1 MDLRGNANIE
11 AQVGTLRK
19 NLLDLSMKNQLLN
32 FRPYT
37 RSIKVE
43 DEIPTEVYSTLVL
56 DEKKMQFTPRA
67 EKEEKSDSE
76 DHDPEKD
83 PSSETSTEPDDDG
96 STSRTPEEESLLW
109 KLPKPQLKVKGK
121 YSDLLLQTNL
131 TAEELQKRLFRIG
144 QQSRSMVEEQGYNI
158 LYLAMGFLE
167 WRESSESENM
177 RKAPLLLVPVELE
190 RKKVKGPFKLRWT
203 GEEIITN
210 ISLQEK
216 LTEQNIELPELEM
229 PESKDELYNYFKAVK
244 KAVSSKKD
252 WKVIYEIYLGFFSFT
267 KFVMYKDL
275 DPESWSG
282 EYLEGNPIINAI
294 FDPSG
299 DNCDEGFLP
308 EEVDKKLRY
317 KDVYHILDADSSQIA
332 VIEDAKAGRNMV
344 VEGPP
349 GTGKSQTIVNLI
361 AELISNGKTV
371 LFVSEKMAALEVVKS
386 RLDGIGLGEFCLEL
400 HSRKSKKKD
409 VLNELERT
417 LYKRVN
423 PQISLENEFQ
433 SIEKLRSELDEYDKV
448 LHSPFG
454 EIELSPFQLFGMKEE
469 CLNYF
474 NDAGREMPRVRFQ
487 SPEKCSLSQYNETV
501 TNLKSIQELVRF
513 LKPISKNPWK
523 NCMPTNLLP
532 SDEDEV
538 GSILKRTELSLENLR
553 SELEYLYQATGLEK
567 PQNMAEISE
576 FLSSADMIS
585 HSKQMPRDV
594 LKNPEWDENNGLAL
608 DLIGNLETF
617 NAYRSK
623 LSMFQRD
630 VLNMNVQPL
639 LREYREN
646 SSKLLRSF
654 RGGYKKARNHI
665 SSLYIGNVP
674 EKDEEII
681 KDLECVVKCQRALQN
696 LADHDAAGQSLFGN
710 HWNGSSTDPESLKE
724 LIKWMIPFRK
734 MIVTGKAGDKTIELV
749 SSGVDAEDLSTST
762 RRIHGYTH
770 EIKRCISELDSYLK
784 IDFKSIFGKGIEEVS
799 FNEITTQVTVYME
812 GLSSLQKWSQF
823 LEILRER
830 PNTMVDPIIELVT
843 HDEIETDDLIPCFRG
858 NLADELL
865 RYVFNANPVLSGFI
879 AELHEG
885 KIERFMDTDRKIISL
900 NRKRISSKLSME
912 KPSLSGAPSR
922 NSELGI
928 LLSEFNRKRGHMPI
942 RQLLSNTCG
951 LVQRIKPCFMMSPLS
966 VAQFLDPQNSKN
978 VRFDVVVFDEASQVK
993 PEDALGAF
1001 LRGNQAVVMGDTR
1014 QLPPTSFFDTMADA
1028 EDVEDYELSS
1038 ISDMESILHLC
1049 KRSFPTKMLHWHYR
1063 SRHESLIALSNQEFY
1078 NNELLIY
1085 PSPCHDTDKM
1095 GLKFQYLP
1103 EAVYDRGRS
1112 SSNRVEA
1119 KKVVEAAMDH
1129 YRRFG
1134 WSKSLGIG
1142 TFNIKQQQVIQEE
1155 LELQLKLNSELE
1167 EFFTE
1172 SRDEAFFIKNLETI
1186 QGDER
1191 DVIFVSVGYGKDQN
1205 GRLSLNFGPLN
1216 RDGGER
1222 RLNVLIT
1229 RARERCVVFSNFRS
1243 RDIDVTQN
1251 SAFGVRALKSFLEY
1265 AETGHLESIRA
1276 PGDDTESPFEDSVY
1290 RFLVENGH
1298 EVHKQVG
1305 CAGFRID
1312 LAVLNPHALGTYLL
1326 GVECDGASYH
1336 SSQVARDRDRLRQQI
1351 LEGLGWTIYRIWST
1365 DWYRNRA
1372 DAQKRLIEAIDK
1384 ASTATSHE
1392 NLQEEVEAEDGMN
1405 TVQIIEEQIEDE
1417 TGDEVESPLEVEMET
1432 MKVEV
1437 PYDPNRDQSLNRDD
1451 PLDLAELKHKT
1462 ESKAQADT
1470 QNPSPVNS
1478 SSTHDVPW
1486 DKSSVNDNSPVNSS
1500 INQYLVKDSA
1510 SLSTADE
1517 PNFGGTEVVDDLKVT
1532 LDNSHNDGPDD
1543 GSIVDQSDLQGS
1555 YNISESPGDS
1565 VVEYELC
1572 SSLCIPVTGELHEK
1586 HPSEL
1591 AKAVTQIVEVEGPV
1605 HFSEVVRRIR
1615 VAWGLKKAGKRI
1627 QDAVLS
1633 AVVYAKQSGDVI
1645 SKGDFLFYN
1654 GTAGIKVK
1662 VRRRCGNP
1670 PARIDLICDDEIA
1683 KAVKIVI
1690 IRQFATPRDE
1700 LVKQTSRLLGF
1711 KATRGGTASRIENV
1725 VNWLLETGELE
1736 ILPNSMINFP
1746 KQ

>member
-43 DEIPTEVYSTLVL
+43 DEIPTEVYSILVL
-56 DEKKMQFTPRA
+56 NEKKMQFLPRA
-67 EKEEKSDSE
+67 EKDETRDSEAIDPKKEENGQISGNAPDFQDDPNNMDRNHEEKSI
-76 DHDPEKD
+76 
-83 PSSETSTEPDDDG
+83 
-96 STSRTPEEESLLW
+96 LW
-109 KLPKPQLKVKGK
+109 KLPEPQLKVAEKH
-121 YSDLLLQTNL
+121 SDLLLQTNL

-144 QQSRSMVEEQGYNI
+144 QQSRSMLEEQGYNI

-167 WRESSESENM
+167 WVESPDSESV
-177 RKAPLLLVPVELE
+177 RKAPLVLVPVELE
-190 RKKVKGPFKLRWT
+190 RKKVKGPFKLKWT

-216 LTEQNIELPELEM
+216 LTEQNIELPDFEM
-229 PESKDELYNYFKAVK
+229 PAEKSDLYDYFKAVK
-244 KAVSSKKD
+244 KAIGVNKD
-252 WKVIYEIYLGFFSFT
+252 WKLVYESYLGFFSFT

-299 DNCDEGFLP
+299 DTYDEGFLP
-308 EEVDKKLRY
+308 EDVDKKLRY
-317 KDVYHILDADSSQIA
+317 KDVYHIVDADSSQIA
-332 VIEDAKAGRNMV
+332 VIEDAKSGRNMV

-386 RLDGIGLGEFCLEL
+386 RLDNIGLGEFCLEL

-417 LYKRVN
+417 LYKRVK
-423 PQISLENEFQ
+423 PQVSLENEFQ
-433 SIEKLRSELDEYDKV
+433 TIERLRSELNGYNEV
-448 LHSPFG
+448 LHEPFG
-454 EIELSPFQLFGMKEE
+454 EIGLSPFELFGMKEE
-469 CLNYF
+469 SLNYF
-474 NDAGREMPRVRFQ
+474 REAGREMPRVRFQ
-487 SPEKCSLSQYNETV
+487 SPEKCSLSQYNETAA
-501 TNLKSIQELVRF
+501 TLKSIEELVKF
-513 LKPISKNPWK
+513 LKPISENPWK
-523 NCMPTNLLP
+523 NCMPSNLLP

-538 GSILKRTELSLENLR
+538 GSLLKRTELSLENLQ
-553 SELEYLYQATGLEK
+553 SELEYLSQVTGLGK
-567 PQNMAEISE
+567 PQNTKKISE
-576 FLSSADMIS
+576 FISSAELLS
-585 HSKQMPRDV
+585 NSKKLSIDV
-594 LKNPEWDENNGLAL
+594 LTNPEWDGGNGLAL
-608 DLIGNLETF
+608 ELIRNLETF
-617 NAYRSK
+617 KEYREE

-630 VLNMNVQPL
+630 VLNMNLQPL
-639 LREYREN
+639 LNEYREN

-654 RGGYKKARNHI
+654 RGGYKKAKEHV
-665 SSLYIGNVP
+665 SSLYIGKVP
-674 EKDEEII
+674 EKDENVIN
-681 KDLECVVKCQRALQN
+681 DLESVVQCQTALRN
-696 LADHDAAGQSLFGN
+696 LEDLEETGQKLFGN
-710 HWNGSSTDPESLKE
+710 YWKGSDSDPESLKQ
-724 LIKWMIPFRK
+724 LIKWIVPFRK
-734 MIVTGKAGDKTIELV
+734 MMATGKASIKTVELV
-749 SSGVDAEDLSTST
+749 SSGVDAEDTSTSIQ
-762 RRIHGYTH
+762 RIHMYSVEMLKYIH
-770 EIKRCISELDSYLK
+770 ELDSYLK
-784 IDFKSIFGKGIEEVS
+784 IDFKSIFGKGLENTS
-799 FNEITTQVTVYME
+799 FNEITAQIKGYIA

-830 PNTMVDPIIELVT
+830 PNTMVDPLIELVT
-843 HDEIETDDLIPCFRG
+843 HDEIETEDLIPCFRG

-865 RYVFNANPVLSGFI
+865 RSVFNTNPLLSGFI
-879 AELHEG
+879 SELHEG
-885 KIERFMDTDRKIISL
+885 KIERFSDMDREIISL

-912 KPSLSGAPSR
+912 KPSLNGAPSR

-951 LVQRIKPCFMMSPLS
+951 LVQKIKPCFMMSPLS

-1028 EDVEDYELSS
+1028 DDIDDYELSS

-1085 PSPCHDTDKM
+1085 PSPCHDTNNM

-1103 EAVYDRGRS
+1103 ETVYDRGRS
-1112 SSNRVEA
+1112 SANRMEA
-1119 KKVVEAAMDH
+1119 KKVVEAAMEH
-1129 YRRFG
+1129 YRKFG
-1134 WSKSLGIG
+1134 SSKSLGIG
-1142 TFNIKQQQVIQEE
+1142 TFNIKQQQAIQEE
-1155 LELQLKLNSELE
+1155 LELQLKMNSELE
-1167 EFFTE
+1167 GFFTS

-1205 GRLSLNFGPLN
+1205 GRLNLNFGPLN

-1229 RARERCVVFSNFRS
+1229 RARERCVVFSNFKA
-1243 RDIDVTQN
+1243 RDIDITSN

-1265 AETGHLESIRA
+1265 AETGNLESVRA
-1276 PGDDTESPFEDSVY
+1276 PGEDTESPFEDSVY
-1290 RFLVENGH
+1290 RFLRENGY
-1298 EVHKQVG
+1298 EIHKQVG

-1312 LAVLNPHALGTYLL
+1312 LAVVNPHSLGMYLL
-1326 GVECDGASYH
+1326 GIECDGASYH
-1336 SSQVARDRDRLRQQI
+1336 SSHVARDRDRLRQQI
-1351 LEGLGWTIYRIWST
+1351 LEGLGWNIYRIWST

-1372 DAQKRLIEAIDK
+1372 DAQRRLLETVDEASK
-1384 ASTATSHE
+1384 VASSPK
-1392 NLQEEVEAEDGMN
+1392 NLQEEVEAENGRN
-1405 TVQIIEEQIEDE
+1405 TSEIIETRIENRTENRTE
-1417 TGDEVESPLEVEMET
+1417 TPLEVERET

-1437 PYDPNRDQSLNRDD
+1437 PYNLDTEISSSRDHPSERAENGNKDHLNIDD
-1451 PLDLAELKHKT
+1451 VT
-1462 ESKAQADT
+1462 
-1470 QNPSPVNS
+1470 PSSVNS
-1478 SSTHDVPW
+1478 SSTHD
-1486 DKSSVNDNSPVNSS
+1486 SSIDNSSVNSS
-1500 INQYLVKDSA
+1500 INRYPFKDSI
-1510 SLSTADE
+1510 SFITVNE
-1517 PNFGGTEVVDDLKVT
+1517 PDFNEHDVVNDFKMKKVDGSHIGGL
-1532 LDNSHNDGPDD
+1532 DD
-1543 GSIVDQSDLQGS
+1543 GSIVNQSDLSES
-1555 YNISESPGDS
+1555 YGTSESPEDS
-1565 VVEYELC
+1565 VVDYDVC

-1591 AKAVTQIVEVEGPV
+1591 AKAVVQIVNLEGPV

-1633 AVVYAKQSGDVI
+1633 AVVYAKQNGEI
-1645 SKGDFLFYN
+1645 TSKGDFLFYN
-1654 GTAGIKVK
+1654 GVTGGNVK
-1662 VRRRCGNP
+1662 VRRRCGDP

-1683 KAVKIVI
+1683 EAVRIVI
-1690 IRQFATPRDE
+1690 IRQFATPKDE
-1700 LVKQTSRLLGF
+1700 IVKQTSRILGF
-1711 KATRGGTASRIENV
+1711 KATRGSTASRIGKV

-1736 ILPNSMINFP
+1736 ILPNGMINFP
-1746 KQ
+1746 RQ

>member
-67 EKEEKSDSE
+67 EKEEKSESE
-76 DHDPEKD
+76 ASDQEEDL
-83 PSSETSTEPDDDG
+83 SSETSTEHNDDG
-96 STSRTPEEESLLW
+96 STSRTPEEESVLW
-109 KLPKPQLKVKGK
+109 NLPKPQLKVKEK

-158 LYLAMGFLE
+158 LYIAMGFLE
-167 WRESSESENM
+167 WSESSESENV

-203 GEEIITN
+203 GEEIIPN
-210 ISLQEK
+210 ISLHEK

-299 DNCDEGFLP
+299 DTCDEGFLP
-308 EEVDKKLRY
+308 EDVDKKLHY

-423 PQISLENEFQ
+423 PHISLENEFQ

-448 LHSPFG
+448 LHTPFG
-454 EIELSPFQLFGMKEE
+454 EIGLSPFQLFGMKEE

-474 NDAGREMPRVRFQ
+474 NDEGREMPRVRFQ

-501 TNLKSIQELVRF
+501 SNLKIIQELVRF

-538 GSILKRTELSLENLR
+538 GSLLKRTELSLENLR
-553 SELEYLYQATGLEK
+553 SELEYLSQATGLEK
-567 PQNMAEISE
+567 PRNMNEISE

-594 LKNPEWDENNGLAL
+594 LKNPEWDGGNGLAL
-608 DLIGNLETF
+608 ELIGNLETF
-617 NAYRSK
+617 NEYRSK

-630 VLNMNVQPL
+630 VLNMNVQPI

-654 RGGYKKARNHI
+654 RGGYKKARNHV
-665 SSLYIGNVP
+665 SSLYLGNVP
-674 EKDEEII
+674 EKDEEVI
-681 KDLECVVKCQRALQN
+681 KDLEYVVKCQRALQN
-696 LADHDAAGQSLFGN
+696 LVDLDEAGQGLFGN

-724 LIKWMIPFRK
+724 LIKWMVPFRK

-749 SSGVDAEDLSTST
+749 SSGVDAEDLSTSAH
-762 RRIHGYTH
+762 RIHGYTQ
-770 EIKRCISELDSYLK
+770 EIRRCIHELDSYLK

-799 FNEITTQVTVYME
+799 FTEITAQVKVYIE

-865 RYVFNANPVLSGFI
+865 RSVFNANPVLSGFI
-879 AELHEG
+879 SELHEG
-885 KIERFMDTDRKIISL
+885 KIERFIDTDRKIISL

-912 KPSLSGAPSR
+912 KPSLNGAPSR

-966 VAQFLDPQNSKN
+966 VAQFLDPQNSEN

-1142 TFNIKQQQVIQEE
+1142 TFNIKQQQAIQEE

-1243 RDIDVTQN
+1243 RDINVTQN

-1265 AETGHLESIRA
+1265 AETGHLESVMA
-1276 PGDDTESPFEDSVY
+1276 PGEDTESPFEDSVY

-1312 LAVLNPHALGTYLL
+1312 LAVINPHAPGTYLL

-1351 LEGLGWTIYRIWST
+1351 LEGLGWKIYRIWST

-1372 DAQKRLIEAIDK
+1372 DAQKRLLEAINE
-1384 ASTATSHE
+1384 ASTATFHE
-1392 NLQEEVEAEDGMN
+1392 NLQEEVEAENGMN
-1405 TVQIIEEQIEDE
+1405 TVQIMEAEIEDE
-1417 TGDEVESPLEVEMET
+1417 IGDRVETPLEVEGET

-1437 PYDPNRDQSLNRDD
+1437 PYDHNREPSSNRD
-1451 PLDLAELKHKT
+1451 PLDLAEIKQENELKT
-1462 ESKAQADT
+1462 QVDT
-1470 QNPSPVNS
+1470 LDPSPVNS

-1500 INQYLVKDSA
+1500 IDQYPVKDST
-1510 SLSTADE
+1510 SLNTVNE
-1517 PNFGGTEVVDDLKVT
+1517 PDFSETKVVDDLNIEA
-1532 LDNSHNDGPDD
+1532 DNSHSEGDD
-1543 GSIVDQSDLQGS
+1543 YGSVVDQSDLQGS
-1555 YNISESPGDS
+1555 YDAFKSSEDS
-1565 VVEYELC
+1565 VLDYEVC
-1572 SSLCIPVTGELHEK
+1572 SSLCIPVTGEIHEK

-1633 AVVYAKQSGDVI
+1633 AVVYAKQKGDVI

-1654 GTAGIKVK
+1654 GTAGSKVK
-1662 VRRRCGNP
+1662 VRRRCGDP
-1670 PARIDLICDDEIA
+1670 PARIGMICDDEIA
-1683 KAVKIVI
+1683 EAVKIVI
-1690 IRQFATPRDE
+1690 SRQFATPRDE
-1700 LVKQTSRLLGF
+1700 LVKQTSRILGF
-1711 KATRGGTASRIENV
+1711 KVTRGGTASRIGNV

-1736 ILPNSMINFP
+1736 ILPNGMINFP

>member
-43 DEIPTEVYSTLVL
+43 DEIPTEVYNTLVL

-76 DHDPEKD
+76 APDPEKD
-83 PSSETSTEPDDDG
+83 PSSENSREPDDDG

-109 KLPKPQLKVKGK
+109 KLPKPQLKVKEK
-121 YSDLLLQTNL
+121 HSNLLLQTNL

-167 WRESSESENM
+167 WRESSDSENI

-229 PESKDELYNYFKAVK
+229 PESKDELYKYFKAVK
-244 KAVSSKKD
+244 KAVPSKKD

-299 DNCDEGFLP
+299 DTCDEGFLP
-308 EEVDKKLRY
+308 EDVDKKLHY

-371 LFVSEKMAALEVVKS
+371 LFVSAKMAALEVVKS

-433 SIEKLRSELDEYDKV
+433 NIEKLRSELDEYDKV

-454 EIELSPFQLFGMKEE
+454 EIKLSPFQLFGMKEE

-501 TNLKSIQELVRF
+501 SNLKSIQELVRF

-553 SELEYLYQATGLEK
+553 SELEHLSQATGLEK
-567 PQNMAEISE
+567 PRNMAEISE

-585 HSKQMPRDV
+585 RSKELPVDV
-594 LKNPEWDENNGLAL
+594 LKNPEWDGNNGLAR

-617 NAYRSK
+617 NEYRSK

-630 VLNMNVQPL
+630 VLNRNVQPL
-639 LREYREN
+639 LRKYREN

-654 RGGYKKARNHI
+654 RGGYKKARNHV
-665 SSLYIGNVP
+665 SSLYISNVP
-674 EKDEEII
+674 EKDELVI

-696 LADHDAAGQSLFGN
+696 LVDQDDAGRSLFGD

-724 LIKWMIPFRK
+724 LIKWMVPFRK
-734 MIVTGKAGDKTIELV
+734 MIVTGKASDKTIELV
-749 SSGVDAEDLSTST
+749 SSGVDAEDLSTSSQQ
-762 RRIHGYTH
+762 IHGYAQ
-770 EIKRCISELDSYLK
+770 EIRRYIHELDSYLK
-784 IDFKSIFGKGIEEVS
+784 IDFKSIFGKGIEDVS
-799 FNEITTQVTVYME
+799 LNEITAQIRGYID

-830 PNTMVDPIIELVT
+830 PNTMVDPLIELVT
-843 HDEIETDDLIPCFRG
+843 HDEIETEDLIPCFRG

-865 RYVFNANPVLSGFI
+865 RSVFNANPVLSGFI

-912 KPSLSGAPSR
+912 KPSLKGAPSR

-1095 GLKFQYLP
+1095 GLKFYYLP

-1142 TFNIKQQQVIQEE
+1142 TFNIKQQQAIQEE

-1276 PGDDTESPFEDSVY
+1276 PGEDTESPFEDSVY
-1290 RFLVENGH
+1290 RFLVENGYKI
-1298 EVHKQVG
+1298 HKQVG

-1312 LAVLNPHALGTYLL
+1312 LAVLNPQAPGTYLL

-1351 LEGLGWTIYRIWST
+1351 LEGLGWNIYRIWST
-1365 DWYRNRA
+1365 DWYRNRS
-1372 DAQKRLIEAIDK
+1372 DAQKRLVEAIDK
-1384 ASTATSHE
+1384 ASTATNE
-1392 NLQEEVEAEDGMN
+1392 NLQGGVEAENGIN
-1405 TVQIIEEQIEDE
+1405 TAEIMEAQIEDGTGNGVE
-1417 TGDEVESPLEVEMET
+1417 TPMEVERET
-1432 MKVEV
+1432 MKVGV
-1437 PYDPNRDQSLNRDD
+1437 PYDPNKELSLNRDH
-1451 PLDLAELKHKT
+1451 PIDLAEINQETAFKT
-1462 ESKAQADT
+1462 QDDT
-1470 QNPSPVNS
+1470 LDPSPVNS

-1486 DKSSVNDNSPVNSS
+1486 DNASVKDNSPINSS
-1500 INQYLVKDSA
+1500 IDQYLLKDSA
-1510 SLSTADE
+1510 SLNIADE
-1517 PNFGGTEVVDDLKVT
+1517 PDFSETEVVDDLNMT
-1532 LDNSHNDGPDD
+1532 SDNSHSDGPDD
-1543 GSIVDQSDLQGS
+1543 GSNLDQTDLPGS
-1555 YNISESPGDS
+1555 CDTFESSEDPVLD
-1565 VVEYELC
+1565 YEVC
-1572 SSLCIPVTGELHEK
+1572 SSLCIPVTGEIHEK

-1591 AKAVTQIVEVEGPV
+1591 AKAVAQIVKVEGPV
-1605 HFSEVVRRIR
+1605 HFSEVVKRIR

-1633 AVVYAKQSGDVI
+1633 AVVYAKQNGDVT

-1654 GTAGIKVK
+1654 GNAGSKVK
-1662 VRRRCGNP
+1662 VRRRCGDP

-1683 KAVKIVI
+1683 EAVKIVI
-1690 IRQFATPRDE
+1690 NRQFATPRDE

-1711 KATRGGTASRIENV
+1711 KATRGGTASRIDKV
-1725 VNWLLETGELE
+1725 VNWLLESGELE
-1736 ILPNSMINFP
+1736 ILPNGMINFP